1 MLNSGRVINNFTPD
15 LRSAKSAT
23 IQRGL
28 FIRLL
33 RIAILIFIDILS
45 LSAAWYFAVNYTFS
59 SQSNWTNNLSFLLV
73 SLGVQFT
80 ILATTGVYRAG
91 VHRRDY
97 AGIIKAVSL
106 SSILL
111 LFINLLDEPTNHIP
125 PSTYLLYW
133 LTSITGICTFRLLF
147 DLSTNFLRHKGI
159 IRHSIFVI
167 ADAQQKDELIEII
180 EKDNCYKVEGFA
192 ESSCLDLRNRE
203 DTFQFLRDRN
213 IEEVLISWD
222 SIKNRFFLYWY
233 FYNTGITVHVLP
245 TENQLSFSQS
255 RFSLIGELP
264 FPTIVAPLLAG
275 LDFWIKRLFDFCF
288 SLFLIILFTP
298 IYLFIA
304 LLIKLDS
311 PGPIFFRQKRL
322 GLHGKQFLIWKFRT
336 MVPNAEKVMAEL
348 EAKNEMK
355 DGVFFK
361 MKDDPRV
368 TNIGKFLRRYSLDE
382 LPQLFNVLVGEMSL
396 IGPRP
401 LPMRDVEKFQT
412 KHFIRQ
418 EVLPGITGLWQVS
431 GRSNIDNFEDVIK
444 LDMKYIENWSILFDF
459 RILLQTLRV
468 VLQKTG
474 AY

>member
-1 MLNSGRVINNFTPD
+1 MLYTKFPIDSFKTD
-15 LRSAKSAT
+15 LRSAKSGT

-33 RIAILIFIDILS
+33 RITLLVLVDIFSLS
-45 LSAAWYFAVNYTFS
+45 LAWFLVLNYTS
-59 SQSNWTNNLSFLLV
+59 ASQLALTKNLSFLIV
-73 SLGVQFT
+73 NIGIQFA
-80 ILATTGVYRAG
+80 ILATTGFYRAG

-97 AGIIKAVSL
+97 VGIIKAVSL

-111 LFINLLDEPTNHIP
+111 FLIALIYDPTSNTI
-125 PSTYLLYW
+125 PSTYLIYW
-133 LTSITGICTFRLLF
+133 LTSITAICGFRFLF
-147 DLSTNFLRHKGI
+147 DVSTNYLRSKGI

-167 ADAQQKDELIEII
+167 ADAEQKEQLINII
-180 EKDNCYKVEGFA
+180 EKDNCYKIQGFY
-192 ESSCLDLRNRE
+192 ESKALDWSHRENTFEYLRSQ
-203 DTFQFLRDRN
+203 DV
-213 IEEVLISWD
+213 EEVLISWD

-233 FYNTGITVHVLP
+233 FYNAGITVHILP
-245 TENQLSFSQS
+245 TEDKLPFSQS
-255 RFSLIGELP
+255 RFSLIGNLP
-264 FPTIVAPLLAG
+264 FPTITAPIFAG
-275 LDFWIKRLFDFCF
+275 VDFWIKRLFDFCF
-288 SLFLIILFTP
+288 SLFLIIIFTP
-298 IYLFIA
+298 VYLSIA
-304 LLIKLDS
+304 VLIKLDS
-311 PGPIFFRQKRL
+311 PGPIFFRQKRI
-322 GLHGKQFLIWKFRT
+322 GLQGKEFLIWKFRT
-336 MVPNAEKVMAEL
+336 MVPNAEKVMADL

-368 TNIGKFLRRYSLDE
+368 TKVGKFLRRYSLDE

-401 LPMRDVEKFQT
+401 LPMRDVEKFKT
-412 KHFIRQ
+412 KHFLRQ

-431 GRSNIDNFEDVIK
+431 GRSEIDNFEDVMK